1 MDHSLPT
8 AFRTSGNS
16 LSYPDDHASKVALP
30 RMQYSNL
37 FKNHTDKAMNDLISQ
52 CIDKAGTASRRLIL
66 PEGEDSRIQ
75 AAAIQI
81 LQKSIA
87 TPVLLG
93 DEQAI
98 KAANP
103 ELQNIEILDT
113 KAAPGTALEKALIGK
128 RRKITKETVGEYLTL
143 PAYRGAALLN
153 NEDVDAMVA
162 GAVLPTA
169 KVIEAAFAVGPKAGV
184 KTLSSFFLMS
194 LQSPLEQV
202 SRNLMFADCAINIEP
217 DAEQLAEIAIT
228 SADSAR
234 RLLGTE
240 PRVAMLS
247 FSTHGSASHHSV
259 TKVAQAVEI
268 VREKAPEIFIEGEL
282 QVDTALSARVAE
294 TKLKNLGEVAGRANV
309 LIFPDLNAGNIAY
322 KLVQYCGGALAT
334 GPVLQGF
341 AKPICD
347 LSRGATVDD
356 IVAAAAVTI
365 SMSI

>member
-1 MDHSLPT
+1 M
-8 AFRTSGNS
+8 
-16 LSYPDDHASKVALP
+16 
-30 RMQYSNL
+30 
-37 FKNHTDKAMNDLISQ
+37 TDLLSQ
-52 CIDKAGTASRRLIL
+52 CINKARNASKRLVL
-66 PEGEDSRIQ
+66 PEGEDARVQ
-75 AAAIQI
+75 AAALEI

-87 TPVLLG
+87 VPVLLG
-93 DEQAI
+93 DEKKI
-98 KAANP
+98 RANRLL
-103 ELQNIEILDT
+103 ENIEILDSNAVPT
-113 KAAPGTALEKALIGK
+113 TAMENALIGK
-128 RRKITKETVGEYLTL
+128 RRKITSESVREYLEL

-153 NEDVDAMVA
+153 NAEVDAMVA

-169 KVIEAAFAVGPKAGV
+169 KVIEAAFAVGPKPGI

-194 LQSPLEQV
+194 LQNPMEQID
-202 SRNLMFADCAINIEP
+202 SNLIFADCAINIEP

-234 RLLGTE
+234 KLLGTE

-247 FSTHGSASHHSV
+247 FSTHGSASHHSID
-259 TKVAQAVEI
+259 KVSEAVKI
-268 VREKAPEIFIEGEL
+268 VRSKAPEIFIEGEL
-282 QVDTALSARVAE
+282 QVDTALSMRVAE
-294 TKLKNLGEVAGRANV
+294 TKLKETGEVAGRANV

-347 LSRGATVDD
+347 LSRGATVED

-365 SMSI
+365 SLSI

>member
-1 MDHSLPT
+1 LQPFAQLQT
-8 AFRTSGNS
+8 I
-16 LSYPDDHASKVALP
+16 
-30 RMQYSNL
+30 
-37 FKNHTDKAMNDLISQ
+37 MNELIAQ
-52 CIDKAGTASRRLIL
+52 CIEKAGRSSRRLVL
-66 PEGEDSRIQ
+66 PEGDDARVQ
-75 AAAIQI
+75 TAALQI
-81 LQKSIA
+81 RELGIA

-93 DEQAI
+93 EPSALRQSNADLAD
-98 KAANP
+98 
-103 ELQNIEILDT
+103 IEIMDT
-113 KAAPGTALEKALIGK
+113 TAEPDASMADALIGR
-128 RRKITKETVGEYLTL
+128 RRKITAETVGEYLAL

-153 NEDVDAMVA
+153 NGSVDAMVA

-169 KVIEAAFAVGPKAGV
+169 RVMEAAFAVGPKPGL

-194 LQSPLEQV
+194 LQSPLESV
-202 SRNLMFADCAINIEP
+202 SRDLLFADCALNIEP

-259 TKVAQAVEI
+259 TKVAEAVAL
-268 VREKAPEIFIEGEL
+268 VREKAPEIHIEGEL
-282 QVDTALSARVAE
+282 QVDTALSRRVAS
-294 TKLKNLGEVAGRANV
+294 TKLKDTGEVAGQANV

-322 KLVQYCGGALAT
+322 KLVQYCGGAQAT

-341 AKPICD
+341 AKPVCD
-347 LSRGATVDD
+347 LSRGATVED

-365 SMSI
+365 SLSL